1 MGISAFRSLECPA
14 IEDLRMRIRLGVVNF
29 LNTRPLVQAFES
41 GGLDHSFDLIYG
53 VPSRCA
59 ERLHSGEADVAL
71 IPSIEI
77 ARGPEPYEIC
87 PGVSIASL
95 GPVRSVLLVLKKA
108 PEEIRSLALDPS
120 SRTAIALSRI
130 ILQKQYGC
138 VPRVFQSPPEPD
150 RMLERA
156 DAALLIGDSALELD
170 PGAYRVLDLGAAW
183 TELTG
188 LPFVY
193 ACWTGRSGVLKPGEV
208 RKLVE
213 ARALGVRQIPA
224 IAEAFAASHPFPAA
238 FYAAYLSC
246 NIRYDLGDA
255 ELEGLRRF
263 YGYALELGL
272 IEKMPEVRFYPGC

>member
-95 GPVRSVLLVLKKA
+95 GPVRSVLLVLKKL
-108 PEEIRSLALDPS
+108 PKRSVLWRLIPVLG
-120 SRTAIALSRI
+120 R
-130 ILQKQYGC
+130 
-138 VPRVFQSPPEPD
+138 QS
-150 RMLERA
+150 
-156 DAALLIGDSALELD
+156 
-170 PGAYRVLDLGAAW
+170 
-183 TELTG
+183 
-188 LPFVY
+188 
-193 ACWTGRSGVLKPGEV
+193 
-208 RKLVE
+208 
-213 ARALGVRQIPA
+213 
-224 IAEAFAASHPFPAA
+224 H
-238 FYAAYLSC
+238 
-246 NIRYDLGDA
+246 
-255 ELEGLRRF
+255 
-263 YGYALELGL
+263 
-272 IEKMPEVRFYPGC
+272 